1 MYDESD
7 VAQARVFFQLLAAEA
22 DSLTD
27 LIEALESTANG
38 DRRSA
43 ARSQQLRAE
52 LRQIHGYLDRLRS
65 RFPGVASRP
74 DPAA

>member
-7 VAQARVFFQLLAAEA
+7 VAQARVFFQLLLAEA

-27 LIEALESTANG
+27 VIEALESEADG
-38 DRRSA
+38 GRRST
-43 ARSQQLRAE
+43 ARTRQLRAE

-65 RFPGVASRP
+65 RFPGVASPP